1 MKIYSIGEVGKVIS
15 GGTPNTKD
23 PDNFGGDIAWLTPA
37 DLSGY
42 VEKYISHGARN
53 LTQKGYRSCSAHIMP
68 AGSVLFS
75 SRAPIGYVAIAQ
87 NPLCTNQGFKSVV
100 PNTSIDSEF
109 LYYQLLYLK
118 KSIQEMGSGT
128 TFKEISAKRFSSIK
142 IVVPS
147 LEEQRRIVS
156 RIEELLSQLD
166 SGVETLNTV
175 KRQLSAYR
183 QAVLKDTFL
192 SCPCMVPLQSVCQH
206 ITDGD
211 HMPPPKS
218 SSGVP
223 FIMISNIHDNVIDWS
238 NTAHVGR
245 DYFDNI
251 DYKRKPQKGDV
262 LYTVTGSFGIPV
274 MVDFDREFCFQ
285 RHIALLRPKDSLNQR
300 FLFYALQSP
309 IVYAQAN
316 EKATGTAQKTVGL
329 GVLRKISIPFFEGL
343 EKQKAISFDIERKLS
358 ICQNIE
364 QTVNAAVQQS
374 EAMRQSILKRAFEEN
389 LL

>member
-1 MKIYSIGEVGKVIS
+1 MKTYSIGEVGKVIS
-15 GGTPNTKD
+15 GGTPNSKD

-42 VEKYISHGARN
+42 AKKYISHGARN

-87 NPLCTNQGFKSVV
+87 NPLCTNQGFKSII
-100 PNTSIDSEF
+100 PNKSVDSEF
-109 LYYQLLYLK
+109 LYYQLLHLK
-118 KSIQEMGSGT
+118 KSIQDMGSGT
-128 TFKEISAKRFSSIK
+128 TFKEISAKTFSLIK

-175 KRQLSAYR
+175 KRQLAAYR
-183 QAVLKDTFL
+183 QAVLKEAFL
-192 SCPCMVPLQSVCQH
+192 SCPATVSLDSVCQH

-218 SSGVP
+218 ASGVP
-223 FIMISNIHDNVIDWS
+223 FIMISNITDNVIDWS
-238 NTAHVGR
+238 NTAYVGR

-251 DYKRKPQKGDV
+251 DGKRKPQKGDV

-274 MVDFDREFCFQ
+274 MIDFDKEFCFQ
-285 RHIALLRPKDSLNQR
+285 RHIALLRPKDSINQR

-316 EKATGTAQKTVGL
+316 KKATGTAQKTVGL
-329 GVLRKISIPFFEGL
+329 GVLRKIAIPFFEGL
-343 EKQKAISFDIERKLS
+343 ENQAEIASDIERKLS
-358 ICQNIE
+358 VCDNIE
-364 QTVNAAVQQS
+364 QTVNAALRQS
-374 EAMRQSILKRAFEEN
+374 EAMRQSILKRAFEGE
-389 LL
+389 L